1 MLHALRF
8 HNVGKHVENA
18 ISPFITSCE
27 ESMATL
33 VISLLD
39 NEYEDMPM
47 MTIARI
53 GTRNEIISL
62 VLSLS
67 CGNFTLRDF
76 LTELLALNWI
86 FDPFI
91 LLPPTKTPTV

>member
-1 MLHALRF
+1 
-8 HNVGKHVENA
+8 
-18 ISPFITSCE
+18 
-27 ESMATL
+27 L

-76 LTELLALNWI
+76 LTELFGFELDFLT
-86 FDPFI
+86 PFI
-91 LLPPTKTPTV
+91 LLPPQQKLPLYEDITISSTVY